1 MKHDDVFAINVNK
14 MYNNLTDFMYVTR
27 MESKDFTYACKLLKA
42 LINEDIKKICQA
54 ITTGFHR
61 PLLGDRYDIAFK
73 EIIILNDYGEVLA
86 SFKI

>member
-14 MYNNLTDFMYVTR
+14 MYSNLTDFMYVTR

-54 ITTGFHR
+54 ISAGYHR
-61 PLLGDRYDIAFK
+61 PLLGDRYDITFK
-73 EIIILNDYGEVLA
+73 EIIILNDYGEALT
-86 SFKI
+86 SLKL